1 MCMTR
6 EAWGRRMLRAGGG
19 PPKKPAHHFMVG
31 VKGCARSLYPQPQVP
46 DVMLKLGFLIPSAE
60 FLHSARLP
68 CGYRAHTAQL
78 RRRLKVFQ

>member
-1 MCMTR
+1 MTR

-46 DVMLKLGFLIPSAE
+46 DVMLKLGLPDSKRRVSPFCQAAL
-60 FLHSARLP
+60 RL
-68 CGYRAHTAQL
+68 
-78 RRRLKVFQ
+78 